1 MWFCRAAGC
10 PCPRSAELGRQT
22 GVTVRAPVAIALSS
36 SVDCDDERR
45 LAVVALY
52 RAHYGEL
59 YRLALL
65 LTHDVAAAEDLTHDA
80 FVRVYARWHAVED
93 QSRGAAYLRATL
105 VNLARSRWRRQ
116 RVADRR
122 RPTNAMA
129 APSAEDSALGKLGV
143 GMPALSLA
151 LDALSPRQRA
161 CIVLRHYLQMTEGEI
176 AETVGLSVG
185 SVRTHLKRATAA
197 LSSSLGGIR

>member
-1 MWFCRAAGC
+1 M
-10 PCPRSAELGRQT
+10 
-22 GVTVRAPVAIALSS
+22 TVRAPVAIALTT
-36 SVDCDDERR
+36 SVEDADDARR
-45 LAVVALY
+45 LAVVSLY

-65 LTHDVAAAEDLTHDA
+65 LTHSAAAAEDLTHDA

-93 QSRGAAYLRATL
+93 QRRAAAYLRTTL
-105 VNLARSRWRRQ
+105 INLARSRWRHQ
-116 RVADRR
+116 RVVDRR

-129 APSAEDSALGKLGV
+129 APSAEESALGKLGV
-143 GMPALSLA
+143 GMPALAVA

-176 AETVGLSVG
+176 AETIGLSVG

>member
-1 MWFCRAAGC
+1 M
-10 PCPRSAELGRQT
+10 
-22 GVTVRAPVAIALSS
+22 TVRAPVAIALNA
-36 SVDCDDERR
+36 SVEGTDDERR
-45 LAVVALY
+45 LAVVSLY

-65 LTHDVAAAEDLTHDA
+65 LTHDAATAEDLTHDA
-80 FVRVYARWHAVED
+80 FVRVYARWHAVDD
-93 QSRGAAYLRATL
+93 QSRAAAYLRATL

-122 RPTNAMA
+122 RPTNATS
-129 APSAEDSALGKLGV
+129 APSAEDSALGRLEV
-143 GMPALSLA
+143 GMPALSAA

-161 CIVLRHYLQMTEGEI
+161 CMVLRHYLQMTEGEI
-176 AETVGLSVG
+176 AETVGISVG

-197 LSSSLGGIR
+197 LSSALGGTR